1 MFEDS
6 TFESNGKIRTRSR
19 RWMLVTF
26 ALNASVLLALI
37 VIPLIY
43 PEALPRMASIM
54 LMEAPAPPPEAPKPQ
69 PVPPGAVVVHP
80 EFDSSFTAPSRIPR
94 IITIPTV
101 PEVVLPTAGWDGGS
115 GTGNTAS
122 LDNPFNNERRTQVVQ
137 SKPKGPTAVPSV
149 LMEGLLLRKVIPVYS
164 AIARATRTEGTV
176 VLQATIS
183 KTGTIE
189 NLHVVSGSPLL
200 AQSALD
206 AVAQWRYRPYLL
218 NGQPVEVETTV
229 NVVFK
234 LD

>member
-6 TFESNGKIRTRSR
+6 TFESTGKIRTRSP

-26 ALNASVLLALI
+26 ALNASILLALI
-37 VIPLIY
+37 LIPLIY
-43 PEALPRMASIM
+43 PGAIPRVSSIM
-54 LMEAPAPPPEAPKPQ
+54 LIEAPTPPPEAPKPVH
-69 PVPPGAVVVHP
+69 VPPGAVVVHP
-80 EFDSSFTAPSRIPR
+80 TFDPNTFSAPRTIPDKIADVTAP
-94 IITIPTV
+94 
-101 PEVVLPTAGWDGGS
+101 EVLDRPGIWEGMS
-115 GTGNTAS
+115 SNNNTS
-122 LDNPFNNERRTQVVQ
+122 PDNVFNNQRHVQVVEN
-137 SKPKGPTAVPSV
+137 KPKRPTAVPSV

-164 AIARATRTEGTV
+164 PIAKATGTQGTV

-183 KTGTIE
+183 KSGQIE

-200 AQSALD
+200 TQSAID

-234 LD
+234 LE